1 MKVASQ
7 SIGILL
13 AEIKRL
19 NRLLESLTPGGS
31 EFHDNPEYCVEWAK
45 SWRESNWKIAK
56 KAIIRSREL
65 EGEVKRLRN
74 LVEIATHAM
83 YAAGWDRAVDEYSK
97 DEKGG

>member
-13 AEIKRL
+13 AEIERL

-45 SWRESNWKIAK
+45 SRLESNWRIAK

-65 EGEVKRLRN
+65 EGEVKRLR
-74 LVEIATHAM
+74 ECI
-83 YAAGWDRAVDEYSK
+83 E
-97 DEKGG
+97 